1 EDLLVAEL
9 CPVCLS
15 TYQNPVSLSCGHSFC
30 RECIHK
36 VLTSQRD
43 QDRAYSCPTCQAEYE
58 EFPELQRNFQLCSI
72 VSDLH
77 KKISGDSSVFCS
89 YCLGDPFP
97 AVKTCLNC
105 EVSLCLQHL
114 ERHTNK
120 SHVLVEPTESVK
132 ERKCPEHDK
141 LLEYFCEND
150 QSCIC
155 VTCYIAGSHKGHSI
169 MTLKEAHEKQP
180 STLSQIVSSLQDS
193 EGDISKDLEDL
204 HKGLEKLKENTNHLS
219 KPLKDLTQEILSQVK
234 HQWEDI
240 INSITSNEETKT
252 LEITS
257 ITKQMELKRAEA
269 LQTIQDLETVRGQGD
284 DLLFI
289 RGFRRSQEQF
299 QQQDF
304 KMNTLQVLDVE
315 TDQSMIADIQEET
328 ASYIS
333 KINDILKL
341 VHRNISVQ
349 TQQLVWSGGSRQPVQ
364 PEPDNFICKKPV
376 ESCKLD
382 LGFNYQPSP
391 NIPLVYIS
399 NDNKTATFQSNPQ
412 PVYVGYTGVSRVPPY
427 SDIYIPSFKSDP
439 QPVVGSYPGVSPVP
453 PYSDLYI
460 QSTIGSIK
468 AAHGSSGRVFWLVDV
483 RQANTWCVGVTS
495 ATQPI
500 NTAAKWYLKWDG
512 SCLSYGADNAFTL
525 MSTPIEVV
533 KVELDF
539 DDNVI
544 GFYSTR
550 AGSEEEKLLLICR
563 CEEAF
568 KQDLCAGFG
577 IMSGSVTLL

>member
-1 EDLLVAEL
+1 MAECGGAEYLLAAEL
-9 CPVCLS
+9 MCPVCLS
-15 TYQNPVSLSCGHSFC
+15 TYQDPESLRCGHSFC
-30 RECIHK
+30 RDCIHK
-36 VLTSQRD
+36 ALTSQRD
-43 QDRAYSCPTCQAEYE
+43 QDRAYSCPMCQAEYE
-58 EFPELQRNFQLCSI
+58 EFPELQRNFHLCSI
-72 VSDLH
+72 VQTVSDLH
-77 KKISGDSSVFCS
+77 KKGSGDSSVLCS
-89 YCLGDPFP
+89 YCLGDSFP

-114 ERHTNK
+114 ERHNNK
-120 SHVLVEPTESVK
+120 SHVLVEPTESI
-132 ERKCPEHDK
+132 EDRKCPEHDR
-141 LLEYFCEND
+141 LLEYYCEND

-193 EGDISKDLEDL
+193 EGDISKDLEEL

-219 KPLKDLTQEILSQVK
+219 KPLKDLSQEILSQVK
-234 HQWEDI
+234 HQWEEI
-240 INSITSNEETKT
+240 INSIISNEEAKT

-299 QQQDF
+299 KQQDF

-315 TDQSMIADIQEET
+315 TDPSMIADIQEET
-328 ASYIS
+328 ARYIA
-333 KINDILKL
+333 KINYILKL

-364 PEPDNFICKKPV
+364 PEPFIYKKLV
-376 ESCKLD
+376 KACKLD

-391 NIPLVYIS
+391 NIPGVRVS
-399 NDNKTATFQSNPQ
+399 NGNKTATFQSNPQ
-412 PVYVGYTGVSRVPPY
+412 PVYDSYTRVSRVT
-427 SDIYIPSFKSDP
+427 
-439 QPVVGSYPGVSPVP
+439 

-460 QSTIGSIK
+460 PSTIGSIK
-468 AAHGSSGRVFWLVDV
+468 AAHGSSGRVFWLVNV
-483 RQANTWCVGVTS
+483 CQAKKWCVGVTS
-495 ATQPI
+495 AI
-500 NTAAKWYLKWDG
+500 NTAANWYLKWDG
-512 SCLSYGADNAFTL
+512 SYLTYGAGNAITL
-525 MSTPIEVV
+525 LSTPIEVV

-568 KQDLCAGFG
+568 KQDLCPGFG
-577 IMSGSVTLL
+577 IMSGSLILL

>member
-1 EDLLVAEL
+1 MAESGEAEDLLAAEL
-9 CPVCLS
+9 MCPVCLS
-15 TYQNPVSLSCGHSFC
+15 TYQDPVSLSCGHSFC
-30 RECIHK
+30 RDCIHK
-36 VLTSQRD
+36 ALTSQRD
-43 QDRAYSCPTCQAEYE
+43 QDRAYSCPMCQAEYE

-72 VSDLH
+72 VQTVSDLH
-77 KKISGDSSVFCS
+77 KKGSRDSSVLCS

-114 ERHTNK
+114 ERHNKK
-120 SHVLVEPTESVK
+120 SHVLVEPTESI
-132 ERKCPEHDK
+132 EDRKCPEHDK
-141 LLEYFCEND
+141 LLEYFCKND

-169 MTLKEAHEKQP
+169 MTLKEAHGKQP
-180 STLSQIVSSLQDS
+180 TTLSQIVSSLRDS
-193 EGDISKDLEDL
+193 ERDISKDLVDL
-204 HKGLEKLKENTNHLS
+204 HKALEKLKENTNNLS

-234 HQWEDI
+234 HQWEEI

-257 ITKQMELKRAEA
+257 IRKQMELKRAEA
-269 LQTIQDLETVRGQGD
+269 LQTIQDLETVRKEGD

-299 QQQDF
+299 KQQNF
-304 KMNTLQVLDVE
+304 KNNTLQVLDVE
-315 TDQSMIADIQEET
+315 TDPSMIADIQEET
-328 ASYIS
+328 ARYIA
-333 KINDILKL
+333 KINYILKL

-349 TQQLVWSGGSRQPVQ
+349 TQQLVWSGGSRKPVQ
-364 PEPDNFICKKPV
+364 PEPDNFIYKKPV
-376 ESCKLD
+376 KACKLD
-382 LGFNYQPSP
+382 LGFNYQLSP
-391 NIPLVYIS
+391 NLPGVSFS
-399 NDNKTATFQSNPQ
+399 NGNKMATFQSVPQ
-412 PVYVGYTGVSRVPPY
+412 PVYDSYTRVSRVPPY
-427 SDIYIPSFKSDP
+427 SDLYIP
-439 QPVVGSYPGVSPVP
+439 
-453 PYSDLYI
+453 
-460 QSTIGSIK
+460 STIGSIK

-483 RQANTWCVGVTS
+483 RKAKKWCVGVTS

-512 SCLSYGADNAFTL
+512 SCLSYGADNAFTHL
-525 MSTPIEVV
+525 STPIEVV

-539 DDNVI
+539 DDNAI

-550 AGSEEEKLLLICR
+550 AGSEEEKRLLICR
-563 CEEAF
+563 CEGAF

-577 IMSGSVTLL
+577 IMSGSLILL

>member
-1 EDLLVAEL
+1 MAESGEAEDLLAAEL
-9 CPVCLS
+9 MCPVCLS
-15 TYQNPVSLSCGHSFC
+15 TYQDPVSLSCGHSFC

-36 VLTSQRD
+36 VLVSQRD
-43 QDRAYSCPTCQAEYE
+43 QDRAYSCPMCQAEYV

-72 VSDLH
+72 VQTVSDLH
-77 KKISGDSSVFCS
+77 KEGSGDSSVFCS

-105 EVSLCLQHL
+105 EVSLCLEHL
-114 ERHTNK
+114 ERHHNK
-120 SHVLVEPTESVK
+120 SHVLVEPTESVE

-141 LLEYFCEND
+141 LLEYYCEND

-180 STLSQIVSSLQDS
+180 TTLSQIVSSIQDS
-193 EGDISKDLEDL
+193 ERDISKDLEEM

-234 HQWEDI
+234 HQWEEI
-240 INSITSNEETKT
+240 INSIISNEEAKT

-257 ITKQMELKRAEA
+257 IRKQMELKRAEA
-269 LQTIQDLETVRGQGD
+269 LQTIQDLEIVRKEGD

-315 TDQSMIADIQEET
+315 TDPSMIADIQEET
-328 ASYIS
+328 ARYIA

-382 LGFNYQPSP
+382 LVFNYQLSP
-391 NIPLVYIS
+391 NLPLVYIS
-399 NDNKTATFQSNPQ
+399 NGNKMATFLSIPL
-412 PVYVGYTGVSRVPPY
+412 PLLRSYTGVSP
-427 SDIYIPSFKSDP
+427 I
-439 QPVVGSYPGVSPVP
+439 P

-468 AAHGSSGRVFWLVDV
+468 AAHGSSGQVFWLVDV
-483 RQANTWCVGVTS
+483 SQANTWCVGVTS